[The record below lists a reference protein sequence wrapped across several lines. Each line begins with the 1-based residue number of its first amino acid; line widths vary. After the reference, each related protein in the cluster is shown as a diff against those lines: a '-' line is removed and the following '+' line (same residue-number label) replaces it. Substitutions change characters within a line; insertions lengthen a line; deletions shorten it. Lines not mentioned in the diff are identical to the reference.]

1 MCLKLGEISLFK
13 KIKKDKPILL
23 LDDVFSELDGS
34 KKNNIIKY
42 IDKNMQIII
51 TTTDLSNIKPKLLSK
66 ATLFKVENGAISK
79 IEEVV

>member
-1 MCLKLGEISLFK
+1 M
-13 KIKKDKPILL
+13 L

-34 KKNNIIKY
+34 KNNIIKY